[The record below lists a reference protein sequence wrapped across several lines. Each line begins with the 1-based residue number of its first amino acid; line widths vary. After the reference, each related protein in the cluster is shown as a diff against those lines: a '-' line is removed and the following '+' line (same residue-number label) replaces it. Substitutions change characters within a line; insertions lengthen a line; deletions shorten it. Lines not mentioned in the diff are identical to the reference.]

1 MKKDKANVIDK
12 KVLIKDTS
20 STYSEAFQQLQ
31 VNLDFSFI
39 GEKNKI
45 IAVTSPLASDG
56 KSTVCANLAYIY
68 SKKNYKVLVI
78 DLDLRRPSIHRFFDL
93 TNDIGVTD
101 YCSEKAKFDDIIKHY
116 ENIDVITAGSHT
128 PFPGKVLEADIL
140 FNLINSLKEKYDIIL
155 VDTPPILVV
164 SDALISSKFVSQ
176 YLITVSYAKTK
187 KADFEETMRQLKSDN
202 KIKIAGVVF
211 NKKKY
216 KKDSYDYKNKYY

>member
-68 SKKNYKVLVI
+68 SKKNYKVIVI

-101 YCSEKAKFDDIIKHY
+101 YCSE
-116 ENIDVITAGSHT
+116 
-128 PFPGKVLEADIL
+128 
-140 FNLINSLKEKYDIIL
+140 NLMI
-155 VDTPPILVV
+155 
-164 SDALISSKFVSQ
+164 
-176 YLITVSYAKTK
+176 
-187 KADFEETMRQLKSDN
+187 
-202 KIKIAGVVF
+202 
-211 NKKKY
+211 
-216 KKDSYDYKNKYY
+216 